1 MGSNQYF
8 KTKRNAGKVDAP
20 LNEKLQKVEWG
31 EFVLDD
37 LFEKLNLKFIKSNF
51 DKENDISKIKSL
63 EFDLPLV
70 NAKDGDNGVMYY
82 GRSKDFESAEMTI
95 DIVNDGAI
103 STGNVY
109 SQPCKT
115 GVLYNAYLIKPK
127 YKSNEKTLHFFTTV
141 IFKSIKHKFGY
152 ENKAGWSKVK
162 EEKIQLPTKNGKIDF
177 EFMEHYIDAIET
189 ERITKLDTYLSENNL
204 KNYVLTPKEK
214 QVLEDFE
221 SEKFE
226 EFNVVEIFEV
236 KNTKNILA
244 RDIVPNSGNTPYLCA
259 SSENNAISSYISY
272 DEKYSDKGNCV
283 FIGGKTF
290 VVSYQEEDFYSNDS
304 HNLALYLKNEEK
316 SKFNQLYL
324 ATCINKSLGHK
335 YSWGDSISNRKIQN
349 DKVSLP
355 TKDKKPNYELME
367 TLISAIQKLVIKD
380 VVLYT
385 DSKISEKAL
394 F

>member
-31 EFVLDD
+31 EFRHDE
-37 LFEKLNLKFIKSNF
+37 LFEICAIKKMLTKQNLHIKG
-51 DKENDISKIKSL
+51 KV
-63 EFDLPLV
+63 P
-70 NAKDGDNGVMYY
+70 
-82 GRSKDFESAEMTI
+82 
-95 DIVNDGAI
+95 
-103 STGNVY
+103 VY
-109 SQPCKT
+109 SSESVNNGIVGYTNETAEFIVDEENPIYIIFGDHTISFNIASESFCVMDNVK
-115 GVLYNAYLIKPK
+115 VLSVNIKC
-127 YKSNEKTLHFFTTV
+127 
-141 IFKSIKHKFGY
+141 SIKILLYIISSWKKCIPNLGY
-152 ENKAGWSKVK
+152 SRHWSLA
-162 EEKIQLPTKNGKIDF
+162 KIVLFMLPISKNGKIDF

-204 KNYVLTPKEK
+204 KDYVLTPKEK

-221 SEKFE
+221 NEKFE

-380 VVLYT
+380 VVLYVNNKKT
-385 DSKISEKAL
+385 L
-394 F
+394 QN

>member
-31 EFVLDD
+31 EFRHDE
-37 LFEKLNLKFIKSNF
+37 LFEICAIKKMLTKQNLHIKG
-51 DKENDISKIKSL
+51 KV
-63 EFDLPLV
+63 P
-70 NAKDGDNGVMYY
+70 
-82 GRSKDFESAEMTI
+82 
-95 DIVNDGAI
+95 
-103 STGNVY
+103 VY
-109 SQPCKT
+109 SSESVNNGIVGYTNETAEFIVDEENPIYIIFGDHTISFNIASESFCVMDNVK
-115 GVLYNAYLIKPK
+115 VLSVNIKC
-127 YKSNEKTLHFFTTV
+127 
-141 IFKSIKHKFGY
+141 SIKILLYIISSWKKCIPNLGY
-152 ENKAGWSKVK
+152 SRHWSLA
-162 EEKIQLPTKNGKIDF
+162 KIVLFMLPISKNGKIDF

-204 KNYVLTPKEK
+204 KDYVLTPKEK

-380 VVLYT
+380 VVLYVNNKKT
-385 DSKISEKAL
+385 L
-394 F
+394 QN